1 MGGDS
6 SYDYGAAISEDR
18 RLYREKY
25 SEQKLQAN
33 FFKVS
38 PAYLTAVAGNATN
51 GTYVSTA
58 DINVAPV
65 FGNTTNFYI
74 VRHADFTSTN
84 KTSYQL
90 TVPTSQGFKT
100 IPQLGGTLSLNGR
113 DSKIHVTD
121 YDVNGVSMLY
131 STAEIFSWASTGMQ
145 ARYPG
150 PPSPRPGPFS
160 TWGHGT
166 PQGTATS
173 GSALILYGGAGEIH
187 EFAVPASLPKPL
199 LSPGSSATVRQLGS
213 TWVVKWEVTNAAQI
227 VLFGDFEVSLLWRND
242 AYNYWTLELPAASPI
257 GNYSSMMK
265 SLVIVKA
272 GYLVR
277 SAQVLGQTLS
287 LTGDINRTTDV
298 EIIAAPLST
307 ISSIMFNGQRLD
319 CGMSSHGRLMGTINF
334 NQPSLEL
341 PQFSSEV
348 WKSIDSLPESQ
359 PSYDD
364 SLWTVANHS
373 TTTNDQLGLQ
383 TPTSLFADDYGYH
396 VGSLIFRGH
405 FSAFGNETM
414 LFVNASGG
422 SGFGYSVWMND
433 LFLGS
438 WVGSG
443 LATQGQNFAVPSASL
458 LPGQAAVIT
467 ILIDH
472 MGQDEE
478 GPGTDAVKFPRGI
491 LAYSLTG
498 HANTDIKWKLT
509 GNLGGQQYRDLVRGP
524 RNEGAMYVER
534 QGYHQP
540 NPPSMNWTTSSPIN
554 DGLTHAGVRFYAT
567 SFNLSVPEGY
577 DVPMSFVFNDNIRT
591 NNTNATFA
599 NYRCQLF
606 VNGYQFGKYGKKPPF
621 LDFHSWTNLFP
632 TSLHD
637 TDAYLCE
644 PGNVNHS
651 SATSYTHNTNTQT
664 FD

>member
-65 FGNTTNFYI
+65 LGNATNFYI

-84 KTSYQL
+84 STSYQL
-90 TVPTSQGFKT
+90 IVPTSQGSKT

-121 YDVNGVSMLY
+121 YNVNGVNMLY
-131 STAEIFSWASTGMQ
+131 STAEIFSWAPTGMQ
-145 ARYPG
+145 VRYPG
-150 PPSPRPGPFS
+150 PPHPRSGPFP
-160 TWGHGT
+160 TWGHGG
-166 PQGTATS
+166 PPITATS
-173 GSALILYGGAGEIH
+173 GTALILYGGAGETH
-187 EFAVPASLPKPL
+187 EFAVPASLPKPI

-227 VLFGDFEVSLLWRND
+227 VSFGGLEVSLLWRND
-242 AYNYWTLELPAASPI
+242 AYNYWTLELPATSPV
-257 GNYSSMMK
+257 GNYSSMTK

-272 GYLVR
+272 GYLMR
-277 SAQVLGQTLS
+277 SVELLGQTLS
-287 LTGDINRTTDV
+287 LTGDINGTTDI
-298 EIIAAPLST
+298 EIIAAPSST
-307 ISSIMFNGQRLD
+307 ISSITFNGQRLN
-319 CGMSSHGRLMGTINF
+319 CGMSNHGRLTGTLNF
-334 NQPSLEL
+334 NQPSFEL

-348 WKSIDSLPESQ
+348 WKSIDSLPEIQ
-359 PSYDD
+359 PSYND
-364 SLWTVANHS
+364 SLWTVANHL

-396 VGSLIFRGH
+396 VGSLIYRGH
-405 FSAFGNETM
+405 FRTFGNETM

-433 LFLGS
+433 MFLGS
-438 WVGSG
+438 WAGSG
-443 LATQGQNFAVPSASL
+443 SVTQGRNFAILNGSL
-458 LPGQAAVIT
+458 SSGYAAIVT

-478 GPGTDAVKFPRGI
+478 GPGTDVVKFPRGI
-491 LAYSLTG
+491 LDYSLTN
-498 HANTDIKWKLT
+498 HANTDITWKLT

-540 NPPSMNWTTSSPIN
+540 NPPNMNWTTSSPIN
-554 DGLTHAGVRFYAT
+554 DGLTNAGIRFYSA

-577 DVPMSFVFNDNIRT
+577 DVPMSFVFNNNLRT
-591 NNTNATFA
+591 NNTNGTFA

-606 VNGYQFGKYGKKPPF
+606 VNGYQFGKYGKNHPF
-621 LDFHSWTNLFP
+621 SIFHSPINLFP
-632 TSLHD
+632 TSSHD
-637 TDAYLCE
+637 TDA
-644 PGNVNHS
+644 
-651 SATSYTHNTNTQT
+651 
-664 FD
+664 